1 MIRKHPVYIVFGV
14 LVLLALTTAE
24 ARGWSLTKPTEVLNV
39 PRTVRDN
46 PGSYRPAYLYTGS
59 GRYLRGK

>member
-1 MIRKHPVYIVFGV
+1 MRNHPLYALYGA
-14 LVLLALTTAE
+14 LVLLALGAAE
-24 ARGWSLTKPTEVLNV
+24 LRGWSYSKTTEVLNV

-46 PGSYRPAYLYTGS
+46 PGSYRPAYLYSGS

>member
-1 MIRKHPVYIVFGV
+1 MSLRMLYGLFGV
-14 LVLLALTTAE
+14 AVLLVLGTAE
-24 ARGWSLTKPTEVLNV
+24 LRGWSLTKTTEVLNV
-39 PRTVRDN
+39 PRTVREN

>member
-1 MIRKHPVYIVFGV
+1 MAGRRLYGVFGA
-14 LVLLALTTAE
+14 LVLLLLAVAE
-24 ARGWSLTKPTEVLNV
+24 LRGWSLDPTSETLNV
-39 PRTVRDN
+39 PHTVRDN

>member
-1 MIRKHPVYIVFGV
+1 MRYRALYTAFCV
-14 LVLLALTTAE
+14 LVVILLAAAE
-24 ARGWSLTKPTEVLNV
+24 WRGWSLDSTSETLTV
-39 PRTVRDN
+39 PHTVRDN

>member
-1 MIRKHPVYIVFGV
+1 MRSHPFYTAFGA
-14 LVLLALTTAE
+14 LVLLLLAVAE
-24 ARGWSLTKPTEVLNV
+24 LRGWSLDKTTETLNV

>member
-1 MIRKHPVYIVFGV
+1 MRSRPFYAAFGA
-14 LVLLALTTAE
+14 LVLLLLAVAE
-24 ARGWSLTKPTEVLNV
+24 LRGWSLDKTTETLNV

>member
-1 MIRKHPVYIVFGV
+1 MAGRRLYGVFGA
-14 LVLLALTTAE
+14 LVLLLLAVAE
-24 ARGWSLTKPTEVLNV
+24 LRGWSLDSTSETLNV
-39 PRTVRDN
+39 PHTVRDN

>member
-1 MIRKHPVYIVFGV
+1 MIRAHPRYTVFAA
-14 LVLLALTTAE
+14 LVLLLLVAAE
-24 ARGWSLTKPTEVLNV
+24 LRGWSLTKTTEVLNV

>member
-1 MIRKHPVYIVFGV
+1 MRKHPLYAAFGA
-14 LVLLALTTAE
+14 LVLLLLAVAE
-24 ARGWSLTKPTEVLNV
+24 LRGWSLDKTTEVLNV

>member
-1 MIRKHPVYIVFGV
+1 MRKHSLYVAFGAA
-14 LVLLALTTAE
+14 VLLLLGVAE
-24 ARGWSLTKPTEVLNV
+24 LRGWSLDKTSETLNV
-39 PRTVRDN
+39 PHTVRDN

>member
-1 MIRKHPVYIVFGV
+1 MIRAHRVYTAFAAIV
-14 LVLLALTTAE
+14 VLLLAAAE
-24 ARGWSLTKPTEVLNV
+24 LRGWSLTKTTEMLNV